1 MTSSEKKVF
10 LLGAGAGVVAVL
22 LIGGVIAVRSTHVF
36 ASQPSDAA
44 APAEAPSAA
53 RVPAPPPQQATQQ
66 GTQPGT
72 TLQLTPSEITA
83 AGVQVATVRTAVLK
97 TNIDAFGRVEQ
108 PESQLAAVSAWIGGR
123 VDKLYVQYTGE
134 RVRRGQRVAELY
146 SPEVATALEEYRL
159 AQENRGSLGKSDDAY
174 ARAQAESLVTASQR
188 KLELWGITP
197 DQIDSAAK
205 GAASPSGVPH
215 VTIYASG
222 TGTVVERKVTQGQ
235 YVNAGETLLTLA
247 DLSEIWIK
255 VDVFEDQLPQVHPGQ
270 DVEITTAALP
280 NRTLHGHVQFIEP
293 TTNPQTRTVP
303 VHVHLANPEMRLMP
317 GMFVSA
323 TFVSRAE
330 RAAPVV
336 PRSAVLDTGTR
347 KIVYVAS
354 DNGVFEAREVQVG
367 VPSDDLFPVI
377 SGLKAGDKVVLNG
390 NFMIDS
396 QAQLTSGMS
405 GLYGGS
411 KEFESGQPQTGAA
424 PGSSAV
430 PVAAKIELH
439 GAAELKGGADSTF
452 QATLTDTNGK
462 PITDAQVTVTLVMPA
477 MPSMNMP
484 EMKNSFPLAWAPGQ
498 QMYVGK
504 GNVPMAGS
512 WNTVVEARKNGA
524 VIASAHT
531 RMSAK

>member
-1 MTSSEKKVF
+1 M
-10 LLGAGAGVVAVL
+10 
-22 LIGGVIAVRSTHVF
+22 
-36 ASQPSDAA
+36 
-44 APAEAPSAA
+44 
-53 RVPAPPPQQATQQ
+53 
-66 GTQPGT
+66 
-72 TLQLTPSEITA
+72 TA
-83 AGVQVATVRTAVLK
+83 AGVQVAEVRTAVLK

-159 AQENRGSLGKSDDAY
+159 AQENRSRLGQSDDPY
-174 ARAQAESLVTASQR
+174 ARSQAESLVTASQR
-188 KLELWGITP
+188 KLELWGITAE
-197 DQIDSAAK
+197 QIDSAAK
-205 GAASPSGVPH
+205 GASSTSGVPH
-215 VTIYASG
+215 VTIYANG
-222 TGTVVERKVTQGQ
+222 AGTVVERKVTQGQ
-235 YVNAGETLLTLA
+235 YVVAGESLLTLA

-255 VDVFEDQLPQVHPGQ
+255 ADVYEDQLPQIHAGQ
-270 DVEITTAALP
+270 EVDITAAALP

-330 RAAPVV
+330 SAAAVV

-347 KIVYVAS
+347 KIVYVAR
-354 DNGVFEAREVQVG
+354 DGGVFEAREVQVG
-367 VPSDDLFPVI
+367 APSEDLFPVI

-396 QAQLTSGMS
+396 QAQLSSGMS

-411 KEFESGQPQTGAA
+411 KEFASGQTAGAA
-424 PGSSAV
+424 PGASAGQS
-430 PVAAKIELH
+430 AAKIEVH
-439 GAAELKGGADSTF
+439 AAGELKAGEDNTF
-452 QATLTDTNGK
+452 QATLTDASSK
-462 PITDAQVTVTLVMPA
+462 PIADAQLIVTLVMPA

-484 EMKNSFPLAWAPGQ
+484 EMKNSFPLAWVAGQ

-504 GNVPMAGS
+504 GNVPMSGS
-512 WNTVVEARKNGA
+512 WNVLAEARRNGA
-524 VIASAHT
+524 VIASART